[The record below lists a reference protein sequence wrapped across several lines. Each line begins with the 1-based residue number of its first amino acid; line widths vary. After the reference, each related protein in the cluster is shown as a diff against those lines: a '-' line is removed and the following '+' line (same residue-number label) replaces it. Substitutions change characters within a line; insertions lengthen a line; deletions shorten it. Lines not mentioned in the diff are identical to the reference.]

1 MDDRETLQ
9 LQIDDFNDRLDAKQ
23 AEALQLINK
32 LVSGELTEM
41 EFKESNKLIT
51 ESLKELKQERAE
63 LIKKQDEL
71 NG

>member
-9 LQIDDFNDRLDAKQ
+9 LQINDFNDRLDAKQ